1 MMLCNKE
8 LFVSVID
15 SCKGQN

>member
-1 MMLCNKE
+1 MLCNKE